1 MIKFYLQKRYAILA
15 FALLLAGCAN
25 QPYTPAPPNNLPSV
39 APVATGNTKI
49 KAGNAA
55 IATGNKAIQGQLDEA
70 RASLDQAIT
79 EAQDQKEQN
88 AKLDK
93 SLASARQSLAEAI
106 KEAVAQD
113 DRIKQQDATIDEQA
127 QRIATLTTQQNDAQA
142 QVNTQTGQL
151 NDARQE
157 VANLQAFE
165 DKMKAYWGFGAIL
178 WGIGRLGW
186 HILIILVILAAI
198 SFAINFFIPAA
209 RPFFQAVIAF
219 FKKLN
224 PFKKPPS

>member
-1 MIKFYLQKRYAILA
+1 MRYAILA

-25 QPYTPAPPNNLPSV
+25 QPYTPAPPINLPSV

-93 SLASARQSLAEAI
+93 SLAEAI